1 MQDSLFDASRYDN
14 LEADEENTAHFNVL
28 LRAGA
33 IYEERTLLRG
43 QHWKTAPLSRH
54 IDNIDTKVGR
64 LKMIAELGRS
74 PVKADLDE
82 ALDIIN
88 YGVFCVREIERQL
101 DVLG

>member
-1 MQDSLFDASRYDN
+1 MQASLFDATRYEV
-14 LEADEENTAHFNVL
+14 LEGDEENAAHLRVL
-28 LRAGA
+28 LRAGS

-64 LKMIAELGRS
+64 LKMIEELGRA
-74 PVKADLDE
+74 PVVADLDE